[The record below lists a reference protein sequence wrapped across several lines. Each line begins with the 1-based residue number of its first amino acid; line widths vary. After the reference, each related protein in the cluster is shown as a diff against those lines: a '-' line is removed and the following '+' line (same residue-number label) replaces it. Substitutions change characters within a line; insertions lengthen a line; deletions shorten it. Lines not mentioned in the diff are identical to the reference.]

1 MGAVSLAAKSMR
13 RNRKAV
19 LPFRRNRIKSRRLT
33 VNVIPWVLLLLS
45 LTVGCLFYVQART
58 NVIFE
63 RYQLMDAQRNQDQ
76 IRRENRTL
84 RLKWT
89 TLTSPVQLEDIA
101 RKRFQLHYPK
111 PNEVVK
117 LR

>member
-1 MGAVSLAAKSMR
+1 MGAVSLAAKSIR
-13 RNRKAV
+13 RNRSAEF
-19 LPFRRNRIKSRRLT
+19 PFRRKRVQSRHIT

-58 NVIFE
+58 AVIFE
-63 RYQLMDAQRNQDQ
+63 RYQLMDEQRNMDQ

-101 RKRFQLHYPK
+101 RKRFHLHYPK
-111 PNEVVK
+111 PNEVIK
-117 LR
+117 LQ